1 MSLVVLLDLDE
12 CLGSFGAASAFFYTI
27 HTLRN
32 RARFPFTPKEIKYLS
47 THLIQHCMRPGILS
61 FLKKLYKNRGGVDV
75 ILFTNHCNDSFL
87 PFLQHCL
94 NYLITGKIRVT
105 NNPIRFF
112 KDWYTREDPRRK
124 TTPEK
129 NMQDILRSTYG
140 SYGIKRHAIMFDDS
154 PEKIVTNSP
163 YHTVVEV
170 PIYDWDPPYTY
181 FKRCWNHIMDT
192 PFPSKKKVETW
203 DNDFTYWHSSM
214 PSKT

>member
-1 MSLVVLLDLDE
+1 
-12 CLGSFGAASAFFYTI
+12 
-27 HTLRN
+27 
-32 RARFPFTPKEIKYLS
+32 
-47 THLIQHCMRPGILS
+47 
-61 FLKKLYKNRGGVDV
+61 
-75 ILFTNHCNDSFL
+75 
-87 PFLQHCL
+87 
-94 NYLITGKIRVT
+94 
-105 NNPIRFF
+105 
-112 KDWYTREDPRRK
+112 
-124 TTPEK
+124 
-129 NMQDILRSTYG
+129 MQDILRSTYG

-214 PSKT
+214 PSKTQKEEFIDETFEFFDEPYLQKLNCLIDSSNCDYDTSI